1 MKKSIKLTFDC
12 MFIILRGFLVV
23 SGQGEI
29 KYIRNINVGQDGIV
43 GRGHKGC
50 FPLFL
55 VKYIWAF

>member
-1 MKKSIKLTFDC
+1 M
-12 MFIILRGFLVV
+12 V

-50 FPLFL
+50 FPPFL
-55 VKYIWAF
+55 VSRDRNFDDF